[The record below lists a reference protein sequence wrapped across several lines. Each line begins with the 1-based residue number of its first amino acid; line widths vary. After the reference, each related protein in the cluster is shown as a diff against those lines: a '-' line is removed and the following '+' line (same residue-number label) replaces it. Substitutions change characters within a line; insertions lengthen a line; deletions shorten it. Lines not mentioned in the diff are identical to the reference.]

1 LSYFCDSLRFRSFLG
16 GNPSDLPH
24 PGMDWYAFTQ
34 KLKELNKSLPPVF
47 DALSNSM
54 RPWVDLKKLNSTYG
68 AEHGASSTCSVM

>member
-1 LSYFCDSLRFRSFLG
+1 
-16 GNPSDLPH
+16 
-24 PGMDWYAFTQ
+24 MDWYAFTQ

-68 AEHGASSTCSVM
+68 GEHGASSTCSVM